1 MRKTLITLLLCSSC
15 MIVACGKQSLQSDA
29 AETKETTTEIVANIT
44 SDQSLP
50 STSSELNETTIE
62 SEENA
67 ENTMIF
73 KTEKEM
79 SVSDTNTFSE
89 KEARKFLTD
98 RGFSFAQFAPQYEY
112 DMDGTFHDAKDAED
126 IDIKHPAYTYY
137 YMSSKQEL
145 WTITLT
151 GKDITAYP
159 VSYAM
164 ESTRKTPLLIT
175 ESPAVMVF
183 DSKENTL
190 SVTIPKAS
198 ELLTHEVDQITPDTL
213 NTLTCEYL
221 TGL

>member
-1 MRKTLITLLLCSSC
+1 MRKTLITLLLFSSC
-15 MIVACGKQSLQSDA
+15 MIMACGKQGAHFDTTKIKEA
-29 AETKETTTEIVANIT
+29 TPETVSEIT
-44 SDQSLP
+44 DDKFLP
-50 STSSELNETTIE
+50 STPSETNETTIE
-62 SEENA
+62 SE

-79 SVSDTNTFSE
+79 PVSDVNTFSE

-98 RGFSFAQFAPQYEY
+98 RGFSFAQFTPQYEY

-126 IDIKHPAYTYY
+126 IDVKHPAYTYY
-137 YMSSKQEL
+137 YMSSEQEL

-183 DSKENTL
+183 DSKKNTL
-190 SVTIPKAS
+190 SVTIPKTS
-198 ELLTHEVDQITPDTL
+198 ELLTHEVDKITPDTL

-221 TGL
+221 AGL

>member
-50 STSSELNETTIE
+50 STSSEINETTIE
-62 SEENA
+62 SEEN
-67 ENTMIF
+67 TMIF
-73 KTEKEM
+73 KTKKEM

-89 KEARKFLTD
+89 KEVRKFLTD
-98 RGFSFAQFAPQYEY
+98 RGFSFAQFTPQYEY

-126 IDIKHPAYTYY
+126 IDIKHPVYTYY
-137 YMSSKQEL
+137 YMSSEQEL

-164 ESTRKTPLLIT
+164 ESTRKMPLLIT

-190 SVTIPKAS
+190 SVTIPKTS
-198 ELLTHEVDQITPDTL
+198 ELLTHEVDKITPDTL

-221 TGL
+221 AGL